1 MKIFRGN
8 LDEATLLVE
17 IDVTLTIVL
26 VFFFSLLLLTLTIFQ
41 IFCSRNSVYQT
52 LSLNTIFSTVV
63 VLKYEVFSL
72 MKNTHS

>member
-26 VFFFSLLLLTLTIFQ
+26 VFF
-41 IFCSRNSVYQT
+41 
-52 LSLNTIFSTVV
+52 VV
-63 VLKYEVFSL
+63 VALNVDHISNL
-72 MKNTHS
+72 L